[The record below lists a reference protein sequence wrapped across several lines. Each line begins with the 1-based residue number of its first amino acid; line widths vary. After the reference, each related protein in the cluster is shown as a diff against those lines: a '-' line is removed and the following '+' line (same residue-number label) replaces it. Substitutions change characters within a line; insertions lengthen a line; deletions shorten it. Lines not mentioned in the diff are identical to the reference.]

1 MKQLYLITLT
11 LFLLLG
17 QWSSLD
23 HVYHD
28 HESDTTCD
36 YCLSTQP
43 LNYAV
48 PSFNLPE
55 VSEKDPQ
62 LQDKLTKKSIII
74 SNISY
79 YSVRA
84 PPRFI

>member
-28 HESDTTCD
+28 HESGMACD
-36 YCLSTQP
+36 YCLSAQP
-43 LNYAV
+43 LDHVV
-48 PSFNLPE
+48 PSFSLPE
-55 VSEKDPQ
+55 VSEKGSQWPGGLAQ
-62 LQDKLTKKSIII
+62 KSIII
-74 SNISY
+74 NNISY